1 MDYYGLLWTQE
12 NELSCKAREM
22 PMLNLHIYQLLMDSQ
37 TDGLTDGQ
45 TLVFVSF
52 ATETTCFNLKVY
64 LLINKSYLTFCYS
77 ENTMFVSSISNE
89 THPTNS
95 WI

>member
-12 NELSCKAREM
+12 NELSCKTREM
-22 PMLNLHIYQLLMDSQ
+22 PNSTYLSV

-64 LLINKSYLTFCYS
+64 LLINKSNLIFCYS
-77 ENTMFVSSISNE
+77 EYSMFVSSISNE